1 MNNRRQADS
10 FDGSMALPGD
20 DRAARRREIQT
31 ALIHHVTELN
41 EQEVLVFVQQ
51 CLNDGDDPL
60 SIVEDCQEGMRRVGE
75 RYEQRQYFLS
85 GLIMAGEI
93 FREVMEL
100 IQPVIKE
107 RVRGNESG
115 RILLGTVQ
123 GDIHDIGKNI
133 QGMLLSCYGFT
144 VYDLGVDAP
153 PDAFVTQAAKV
164 KPDIVGLSGLLTS
177 SYDAMRDT
185 ITLFRHNPDHTL
197 TSIPIIIGGGSIN
210 DQVCQYVGADY
221 WIVNAMDGV
230 RLCQRLLGR
239 PHRHD
244 ASQ

>member
-1 MNNRRQADS
+1 MNNQRQSSS
-10 FDGSMALPGD
+10 FDGSVALPGD
-20 DRAARRREIQT
+20 NSVAGRREIQT
-31 ALIHHVTELN
+31 ALIRHVAELN
-41 EQEVLVFVQQ
+41 EQEVLALVQE
-51 CLNDGDDPL
+51 CLSNGDDPL

-107 RVRGNESG
+107 KVRGNGSG

-144 VYDLGVDAP
+144 VYDLGVDVP
-153 PDAFVTQAAKV
+153 PDSFVTQATKV

-197 TSIPIIIGGGSIN
+197 VSIPTIIGGGSIN

-230 RLCQRLLGR
+230 RLCQRLLV
-239 PHRHD
+239 D
-244 ASQ
+244 DSDE